1 MSILGSHFESC
12 DLKSKM
18 MAMKR
23 SRTKNKNYFKKF
35 IICLVLNKML
45 IKDKIKKIKN
55 IINEFNIFFVQ
66 KNSKKFISK

>member
-1 MSILGSHFESC
+1 MSNLGSHFESC

-18 MAMKR
+18 KAMKR

-45 IKDKIKKIKN
+45 IKDKIKKYKI
-55 IINEFNIFFVQ
+55 
-66 KNSKKFISK
+66 